1 MTVVAGKVAAVSD
14 VDELVAEVDTGG
26 RAPQGA
32 VSRKVLFFV
41 PLAWTLFQLWYASPL
56 PFVFNFF
63 VLNDTVFWPI
73 PPFPHS
79 RHLPN
84 VISPR
89 RTGFLR

>member
-1 MTVVAGKVAAVSD
+1 MTVATEKVAASSG

-32 VSRKVLFFV
+32 VSREVLFFV

-63 VLNDTVFWPI
+63 VLNDTGHI
-73 PPFPHS
+73 PPFPHL
-79 RHLPN
+79 RVLPN
-84 VISPR
+84 VIFLC